1 MENKTIRADENR
13 TDGRTRGDHQ
23 HHWAAAVR
31 LISLSLVSLVLK
43 EEEM

>member
-13 TDGRTRGDHQ
+13 TDGRGVTQ
-23 HHWAAAVR
+23 HHWAVAVR